1 MCGMVTS
8 LWQALP
14 ELTATE
20 IIDIVRR
27 SGNHADAPDN
37 TWGYGEPDFAKAWE
51 MGKAL
56 AAKKAAAKKD

>member
-20 IIDIVRR
+20 IIDIVCR

-51 MGKAL
+51 MGKTL